1 MKKLYLRFTDQNDL
15 IGLKL
20 ITIMLLTI
28 VIMIVDGGNI
38 K

>member
-1 MKKLYLRFTDQNDL
+1 MKKLISRFTDQNDL

-28 VIMIVDGGNI
+28 VIMIVDSGGI